1 MKELKE
7 KIKVEI
13 KRIFKEE
20 TEAGRFSILKEE
32 DVDLLAQIVMSE
44 VLIKK
49 IKSENFRAFDE
60 HVERRSADLIFIAA
74 PTGAGK
80 DTLVRKIAHDNPE
93 KKYVVLN
100 MDMFR
105 SYYIYFKQY
114 LLEKYPQGLTDR
126 TFATQTNGFSYE
138 IYYTIQRLILEN
150 FPGTDVIITGTIREI
165 DWVEETFR
173 VFKAD
178 TYTEYTT
185 KMYGLAV
192 PKKICAISA
201 IERYL
206 YSIKRYA
213 PGTARYVSS
222 EYYSDTTDNY
232 IKNFGYFEE
241 MVASKEGI
249 LDVIEVYKRSA
260 RQNDFNEDTM
270 LYTSDV
276 SRRKHPNIT
285 MTAKQVVAE
294 IINYDAD
301 IGLLKLASL
310 LDRIALVKDYL
321 MEQGLYKEV
330 LCAVH
335 EFASKETGRKPSTMI
350 EKQVEDKM
358 KPTGSGVGGDDG
370 ETGKYPGCDD

>member
-20 TEAGRFSILKEE
+20 TEAGRFSVLKEE

-44 VLIKK
+44 LLIKK
-49 IKSENFRAFDE
+49 IKSENFRASDE
-60 HVERRSADLIFIAA
+60 HVERRKAELIFIAA

-80 DTLVRKIAHDNPE
+80 DTLVRKISHDNPDR
-93 KKYVVLN
+93 KYIILN

-105 SYYIYFKQY
+105 SYYVYFKKY
-114 LLEKYPQGLTDR
+114 LLERYPEGLTDR
-126 TFATQTNGFSYE
+126 TFANQTNGFSYE
-138 IYYTIQRLILEN
+138 IYYTIQRLVLEN

-178 TYTEYTT
+178 PYTEYTT

-192 PKKICAISA
+192 PKKVCAISA

-206 YSIKRYA
+206 YSIRVHA
-213 PGTARYVSS
+213 PGTARYVNA

-241 MVASKEGI
+241 LVASGSGV
-249 LDVIEVYKRSA
+249 LDVIEVYRRST
-260 RQNDFNEDTM
+260 RQNDFSEDTL
-270 LYTSDV
+270 LYSSDF
-276 SRRKHPNIT
+276 SRMKCHNVT
-285 MTAKQVVAE
+285 MTAKQIVAE

-310 LDRIALVKDYL
+310 LDRVAFMKEYLVGQD
-321 MEQGLYKEV
+321 LYKEV
-330 LCAVH
+330 LVAIY
-335 EFASKETGRKPSTMI
+335 EFAPKETGMRPSNAI
-350 EKQVEDKM
+350 ERQIENKM
-358 KPTGSGVGGDDG
+358 KSQGTRVGEDDG
-370 ETGKYPGCDD
+370 ESGKYPGCDD